1 LREFLFRR
9 NAVLEALRGSRRT
22 LHVLHLQ
29 RDLPAKYAQP
39 LASAATARAVPVE
52 YDDKARLSKLAGDS
66 SHQGAVLE
74 AGSYPYA
81 ELREMFAL
89 ARNRAELP
97 LLLLLDLLH
106 GPQNIGMLLRTA
118 EACGVH
124 GVIMQERR
132 APDIT
137 PHVVSYS
144 AGATEHLL
152 IGQVANLV
160 ETMRRLK
167 AQDVW
172 IAGLDIAPDA
182 RQPGDIDLDR
192 PLALVVGHEG
202 EGLRR
207 LVRDSC
213 DFLLQLPMRG
223 RVESLN
229 AAVAASLALY
239 LAWQAR
245 GFVGAQVG

>member
-1 LREFLFRR
+1 MREYLFRR
-9 NAVLEALRGSRRT
+9 NAVLEALRGSRRA
-22 LHVLHLQ
+22 LYVLHLQ
-29 RDLPAKYAQP
+29 RDLPPKFGQP
-39 LASAATARAVPVE
+39 LIAAAAERATPVQ
-52 YDDKARLSKLAGDS
+52 YADKERLSKIAGDS
-66 SHQGAVLE
+66 SHQGVVLE
-74 AGSYPYA
+74 AGGYPYA
-81 ELREMFAL
+81 ELSDMLEL
-89 ARNRAELP
+89 AQERAEPP
-97 LLLLLDLLH
+97 LFLLLDLLH

-132 APDIT
+132 APEVT
-137 PHVVSYS
+137 PHVVSFS
-144 AGATEHLL
+144 AGACEHLL
-152 IGQVANLV
+152 IGRVTNLV

-167 AQDVW
+167 GQDIW
-172 IAGLDIAPDA
+172 IAGLDIASDA
-182 RQPGDIDLDR
+182 RRPAEIDLNR

-207 LVRDSC
+207 LVRESC

-229 AAVAASLALY
+229 AAVAGSLALY

-245 GFVGAQVG
+245 GFAGA

>member
-1 LREFLFRR
+1 MREFLFRR
-9 NAVLEALRGSRRT
+9 NAVWEALHGSRRT
-22 LHVLHLQ
+22 LHILHLQ
-29 RDLPAKYAQP
+29 RDLPAKSAQP
-39 LASAATARAVPVE
+39 LISAAAARAVPVQ
-52 YDDKARLSKLAGDS
+52 YADKSQLSKLAADS

-74 AGSYPYA
+74 AGGYPYA
-81 ELREMFAL
+81 ELSEMFAL
-89 ARNRAELP
+89 ARKQGEPP
-97 LLLLLDLLH
+97 LFLLLDLLH

-132 APDIT
+132 APEIT
-137 PHVVSYS
+137 PHIVSFS
-144 AGATEHLL
+144 AGACEHLL
-152 IGQVANLV
+152 IGRVANLV

-182 RQPGDIDLDR
+182 VQPAGIDLNR

-207 LVRDSC
+207 LVRESC

-239 LAWQAR
+239 MAWQAR
-245 GFVGAQVG
+245 GFAGG